1 MTSLRS
7 MIGSFRSLAA
17 LAALLVA
24 LPGQAQIQL
33 QAPAP
38 QPAQPAPQPTPQ
50 PAQPRPAQP
59 GQAQPPQAQPTR
71 QPQSQQPARPA
82 QQQVQPQQ
90 AQPVQPRLPQFPAEL
105 PAPGSVF
112 VIIDGRL
119 IMTQSNASLGLRQQA
134 ERQNQALRAEVQKQE
149 QEFKNAQAELQRQQ
163 RGQVPQDQLE
173 KRVRDL
179 QKRMS
184 DAQTSLQERTRT
196 LDRAFAE
203 AEQKIYQAMLQ
214 ATVELAQER
223 NYQVILDKAQ
233 VVVVQS
239 QYEITGEIL
248 NRVNQ
253 RVASVPLQIPG
264 K

>member
-1 MTSLRS
+1 MTFHRSLIR
-7 MIGSFRSLAA
+7 SFRVLAA
-17 LAALLVA
+17 ITAVAVA

-33 QAPAP
+33 QAPPAQ
-38 QPAQPAPQPTPQ
+38 QPAQPAPQPAAPRPAQAQPAQPARQPQPQQQPARQQAQPQ
-50 PAQPRPAQP
+50 PAQP
-59 GQAQPPQAQPTR
+59 QAP
-71 QPQSQQPARPA
+71 
-82 QQQVQPQQ
+82 
-90 AQPVQPRLPQFPAEL
+90 QPRLPQFPAEL

-119 IMTQSNASLGLRQQA
+119 IMSQSNAALGLRQQA
-134 ERQNQALRAEVQKQE
+134 ERQNQTLRAEVQKQE

-253 RVASVPLQIPG
+253 RVANVPLQIPA

>member
-1 MTSLRS
+1 
-7 MIGSFRSLAA
+7 MIGSFRGLAMLAA
-17 LAALLVA
+17 VLVA

-38 QPAQPAPQPTPQ
+38 QPAQPAPQPVPQ
-50 PAQPRPAQP
+50 PAQPRPAQ
-59 GQAQPPQAQPTR
+59 AQPAQSQPAR
-71 QPQSQQPARPA
+71 QPQPQPQPQQPARPA
-82 QQQVQPQQ
+82 QPQQ

-119 IMTQSNASLGLRQQA
+119 IMTQSNAALGLRQQA

-253 RVASVPLQIPG
+253 RVASVPLQVPG

>member
-1 MTSLRS
+1 MTSPRS
-7 MIGSFRSLAA
+7 MIGSFRGLAMLAA
-17 LAALLVA
+17 VLVA

-33 QAPAP
+33 QAPPP
-38 QPAQPAPQPTPQ
+38 QPAQPAPQPAPQ
-50 PAQPRPAQP
+50 PAQPRPAQ
-59 GQAQPPQAQPTR
+59 AQPAQSQPAR
-71 QPQSQQPARPA
+71 QPQPQPQQPARPA
-82 QQQVQPQQ
+82 QPQQ

-119 IMTQSNASLGLRQQA
+119 IMTQSNAAIGLRQQA

-253 RVASVPLQIPG
+253 RVASVPLQVPG